1 MGGGQRK
8 EVDTLR
14 ALGGSA
20 ILVGMLPTW
29 QALGKLDVSI
39 GGPERAGSLV
49 RCNGCGGRGRRLVY
63 VQDGPE
69 DASPDWDYCAICQG
83 QGQFA
88 LPVERFIL
96 ERQARLG
103 DVHPVFEDFLPED
116 EDDIEARPRRAL
128 RRLTDAA

>member
-1 MGGGQRK
+1 M
-8 EVDTLR
+8 V
-14 ALGGSA
+14 
-20 ILVGMLPTW
+20 VGMQTW
-29 QALGKLDVSI
+29 QAVGKLDVSL

-69 DASPDWDYCAICQG
+69 DESPDWDYCAICQG

-88 LPVERFIL
+88 LPPELHIL
-96 ERQARLG
+96 MRQARLG
-103 DVHPVFEDFLPED
+103 EVHAVFEDFLPED
-116 EDDIEARPRRAL
+116 YHDESARPQRVL